1 MNNETNNFNSNG
13 TNMTPNG
20 GVPVPPNPTMPV
32 NNGMETVNP
41 AYNGQA
47 APQVQPTPMPS
58 EPVNNPGP
66 AVVNPAPE
74 SINLQPVGVVTP
86 VTNAP
91 EPPPVATPLEATPL
105 NAQTVMNPSN
115 VGATAPMGQPM
126 NQDAMNG
133 MVPPVVPPSSNNNI
147 GMIGGVPVPPSVPT
161 DPGKKDKKKPKIS
174 MPILI
179 LLIVVLIAAIGFGI
193 YYFLN
198 TSETKTQASITPTL
212 TTVELGTVLT
222 EEARFFVR
230 ASGDVDLNACTLT
243 TNLDTNTVGT
253 YEYSVTCGN
262 LSTGTQ
268 TVEVLDTTAPAI
280 EVNEVIVTPNTEVLP
295 EDFISSID
303 DASEVTF
310 EFVDGEVDTSTE
322 GEFEINILASDEY
335 ENTTS
340 VVATL
345 IVTNNAPQTYMICE
359 NDFTS
364 SLDAEISGYY
374 RLGITSRGE
383 LYNIHKNITY
393 VFEDAT
399 LYNEAVAEI
408 TNSNTFDGLE
418 GEFYTD
424 EEGLTVE
431 VSMEMTP
438 EEIAE
443 DMGLDTFPTTESEID
458 TLFEYTCEYED

>member
-1 MNNETNNFNSNG
+1 M
-13 TNMTPNG
+13 
-20 GVPVPPNPTMPV
+20 
-32 NNGMETVNP
+32 
-41 AYNGQA
+41 
-47 APQVQPTPMPS
+47 
-58 EPVNNPGP
+58 
-66 AVVNPAPE
+66 
-74 SINLQPVGVVTP
+74 I
-86 VTNAP
+86 
-91 EPPPVATPLEATPL
+91 VA
-105 NAQTVMNPSN
+105 
-115 VGATAPMGQPM
+115 
-126 NQDAMNG
+126 
-133 MVPPVVPPSSNNNI
+133 
-147 GMIGGVPVPPSVPT
+147 
-161 DPGKKDKKKPKIS
+161 
-174 MPILI
+174 
-179 LLIVVLIAAIGFGI
+179 
-193 YYFLN
+193 
-198 TSETKTQASITPTL
+198 
-212 TTVELGTVLT
+212 
-222 EEARFFVR
+222 
-230 ASGDVDLNACTLT
+230 
-243 TNLDTNTVGT
+243 
-253 YEYSVTCGN
+253 
-262 LSTGTQ
+262 
-268 TVEVLDTTAPAI
+268 
-280 EVNEVIVTPNTEVLP
+280 PNTEVLP

-335 ENTTS
+335 ENTTP

-399 LYNEAVAEI
+399 AFNEAIAEI
-408 TNSNTFDGLE
+408 TSSNTFDGLK